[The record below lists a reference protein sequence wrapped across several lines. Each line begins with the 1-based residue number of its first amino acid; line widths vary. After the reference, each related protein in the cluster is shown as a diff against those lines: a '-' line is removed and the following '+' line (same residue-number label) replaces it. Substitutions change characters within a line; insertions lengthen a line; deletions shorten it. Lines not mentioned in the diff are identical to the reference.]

1 MNVFRSARRILAA
14 TATLAALML
23 SQQSAKAV
31 VVLDGDL
38 DLDYGAAKSTVFY
51 NPSAPMHNFGSPT
64 NQSHSIGYSI
74 YLLAQGG
81 SVYGF
86 MQASGDGSPVGSWA
100 NVYFDIDPANNNGS
114 DLGFEL
120 SGGHTNAF
128 IPGGS
133 GPIAVSGIGFAAN
146 GLGLEFVIP
155 NSFFTNSIPGLTYN
169 PGQDFPNIGDKIVL
183 RLSQSFGY
191 SVAGGES
198 YGADRLGAVTLSG
211 AVPEPSTWAMMLL
224 GFAGVGFLAYR
235 RAKKATAAA

>member
-1 MNVFRSARRILAA
+1 
-14 TATLAALML
+14 ML
-23 SQQSAKAV
+23 SQQSATAV
-31 VVLDGDL
+31 VVLDGNL

-86 MQASGDGSPVGSWA
+86 MQASGDGSPVRSWA

-114 DLGFEL
+114 DLGFDIVGVTPTH
-120 SGGHTNAF
+120 SF
-128 IPGGS
+128 RR
-133 GPIAVSGIGFAAN
+133 IGTIVGFRYRALPQTR
-146 GLGLEFVIP
+146 LGLEFVIP
-155 NSFFTNSIPGLTYN
+155 NSFFTNSIPGLTSIRARIS
-169 PGQDFPNIGDKIVL
+169 PDIGDKIVL

-198 YGADRLGAVTLSG
+198 YGVDGLGAVT
-211 AVPEPSTWAMMLL
+211 V
-224 GFAGVGFLAYR
+224 
-235 RAKKATAAA
+235 RAQFRSPRPGR